1 MCHFLIV
8 TSNFQKLL
16 ILFYFYINLIT
27 VKKLIIILIFLVLV
41 IFIYEVPLKNYIKK
55 EKSDQLI
62 ETLKIMEKAGEAVE
76 KYIIEWGKIPEVSD
90 YKNLYKKLKE
100 LYDIELPLRDSW
112 GNSLIFKRDRKTY
125 EIISVGKDK
134 KLGTIDDIVYK
145 DGNFLLPTKNRLLSK
160 IISEYME
167 RGD

>member
-1 MCHFLIV
+1 M
-8 TSNFQKLL
+8 TRKTKKQRQKE
-16 ILFYFYINLIT
+16 T
-27 VKKLIIILIFLVLV
+27 KK
-41 IFIYEVPLKNYIKK
+41 KK
-55 EKSDQLI
+55 QE
-62 ETLKIMEKAGEAVE
+62 ERTLKIMEEAGESVE